1 MPPGARCFR
10 PCAEP
15 ATLPLTPSV
24 AALRQPGPRAES
36 RDYGTARPGFPRRLV
51 KDDGCRRT
59 RAPSIERVLPPP
71 VVCRAFAWLTWDL
84 EEPATGVAARVLV
97 ALATATRLP
106 ARFHPSCC
114 RAFIAHHRRGLDPWP
129 FGWTERRSSTS
140 ATNTAREHTF
150 ESPDF
155 RLGVG
160 RPRRGETASSRRRA
174 RPKPRSTTGATSFEN
189 GWRRLVTPALA
200 PYSGGPL
207 SAPLRAART
216 RRHQPRFHGPGAGML
231 GCQPHLRASARTVSR
246 AQPSAHGYPR
256 AVALTGGREMP
267 LPQPDSLG
275 HLSS

>member
-189 GWRRLVTPALA
+189 GWRRPCDSRACSLFRRAPFGAPASCENPTTPAE
-200 PYSGGPL
+200 
-207 SAPLRAART
+207 
-216 RRHQPRFHGPGAGML
+216 
-231 GCQPHLRASARTVSR
+231 VSR
-246 AQPSAHGYPR
+246 ARGWHAWLPAAPPR
-256 AVALTGGREMP
+256 
-267 LPQPDSLG
+267 
-275 HLSS
+275 